1 MKVDARQQPKPSTGE
16 PTVQSSN
23 PHQLSAAARLR
34 FTVFMGIL
42 TSLLVGG
49 TVFSMW
55 LTMQPALPRFSVS
68 SASISAFNLSSSH
81 HLSGNWDLVFSVR
94 NPSRCLTAKY
104 RTVHVSIF
112 YGSSTTIL
120 ANTTLPPFSLRY
132 SMETSISARL
142 AAFSNYIN
150 DDTAVAALGLE
161 KDGVRGSIEFGVT
174 LFSRVRF
181 WAGGL
186 LPTRPY
192 HIRVWC
198 PNVPFGFSSP
208 PPQGDGSLRECEV
221 HM

>member
-1 MKVDARQQPKPSTGE
+1 MCPG
-16 PTVQSSN
+16 
-23 PHQLSAAARLR
+23 
-34 FTVFMGIL
+34 
-42 TSLLVGG
+42 
-49 TVFSMW
+49 
-55 LTMQPALPRFSVS
+55 LPQFSVS
-68 SASISAFNLSSSH
+68 SASISAFNLSSTH

-94 NPSRCLTAKY
+94 NPNGHLTAKY

-112 YGSSTTIL
+112 YGSSTIL
-120 ANTTLPPFSLRY
+120 ANTTLSPFSQGS

-150 DDTAVAALGLE
+150 DDTAALGLE
-161 KDGVRGSIEFGVT
+161 KDCVRGSIEFGVR

-181 WAGGL
+181 WEGYI
-186 LPTRPY
+186 PTLPY

-198 PNVPFGFSSP
+198 PHVPFGFSS